1 MKISQMRRRANIG
14 QSAPLSQKRKELN
27 ASLRADGYVPEA
39 IYQEMEMDSVYVNT
53 HDDES
58 FQEDVVKL
66 HSHIFY
72 ELLYCRSGSLQY
84 LLGTERYRM
93 QRGDVVF
100 IPPGVSHRPLFL
112 DKLVEPYTRYVIWI
126 SPLFAEELIRAFPGE
141 EILPDQPFLL
151 RTAGSAW
158 DEELRGLFSAGV
170 QECYASLPGWQ
181 AAVCGNTTRLLVQL
195 MRARCRD
202 RALTPPAEK
211 MELMDQIVLY
221 IESHLREKITL
232 SDTARIFLVSE
243 SSISQLFRRR
253 MKVSFYHFVTQRR
266 LIGAKSLLLEEIPAE
281 QVCAR
286 MGFGDYSTFYRAFK
300 REYGISP
307 AQFRQLQE

>member
-1 MKISQMRRRANIG
+1 
-14 QSAPLSQKRKELN
+14 
-27 ASLRADGYVPEA
+27 
-39 IYQEMEMDSVYVNT
+39 
-53 HDDES
+53 
-58 FQEDVVKL
+58 
-66 HSHIFY
+66 
-72 ELLYCRSGSLQY
+72 
-84 LLGTERYRM
+84 
-93 QRGDVVF
+93 
-100 IPPGVSHRPLFL
+100 
-112 DKLVEPYTRYVIWI
+112 
-126 SPLFAEELIRAFPGE
+126 
-141 EILPDQPFLL
+141 
-151 RTAGSAW
+151 
-158 DEELRGLFSAGV
+158 
-170 QECYASLPGWQ
+170 
-181 AAVCGNTTRLLVQL
+181 
-195 MRARCRD
+195 
-202 RALTPPAEK
+202 

-286 MGFGDYSTFYRAFK
+286 MGFGAYSPCYRAFN